1 MFWLVLSWVGFYD
14 TDRVKGEDNQL
25 CIFCFVPYNKLLTSL
40 ACSSSAG
47 KYWPSAI
54 IVRTL
59 LQLFCIAT
67 TLGQYSPV
75 WRLCSVSKRF
85 ILKKIC
91 IFFMVLS
98 MWLCI
103 FCVSFWF
110 FFCSQWRTSS
120 ISAQESAMGHAK
132 GLWKNSWLIQLVPC
146 LIVNSPKVKNMENL
160 LLQISVDLVVEKLI
174 SIFFCFFLH

>member
-1 MFWLVLSWVGFYD
+1 MFWLVLSWVGFCD

-91 IFFMVLS
+91 IFLWCYQCDFVYFVL
-98 MWLCI
+98 
-103 FCVSFWF
+103 VSDFSSAVNGELPQSVLKNLRWVMQKV
-110 FFCSQWRTSS
+110 SERTHDWYS
-120 ISAQESAMGHAK
+120 
-132 GLWKNSWLIQLVPC
+132 LFLV
-146 LIVNSPKVKNMENL
+146 
-160 LLQISVDLVVEKLI
+160 
-174 SIFFCFFLH
+174 